1 MHKTSLQSYT
11 NPSLLPIPSPLP
23 YAHLTQQQHNP
34 NFSHNRSG
42 SRGNWRSNDSK
53 YSGQHMS
60 DFMVFI
66 PLLPWTGSRVIGGK
80 PDSLLVLG
88 NGLLTGHLS
97 RTSSVSSAS
106 TSATQPH
113 NVFSFTAAVTSPL
126 PILLLVLPLLILG
139 SRTLV
144 QTNTLRLILR
154 L

>member
-1 MHKTSLQSYT
+1 MLILPSSSTTPILAVTEVVLVATGAPTTTSTAANTCL
-11 NPSLLPIPSPLP
+11 I
-23 YAHLTQQQHNP
+23 
-34 NFSHNRSG
+34 FV
-42 SRGNWRSNDSK
+42 
-53 YSGQHMS
+53 
-60 DFMVFI
+60 VFI
-66 PLLPWTGSRVIGGK
+66 PLLPWTGSRVIGSK

-88 NGLLTGHLS
+88 SGLLTGHLS
-97 RTSSVSSAS
+97 RTSSISSVS

-126 PILLLVLPLLILG
+126 PILLLVLPLLILD